1 MPMSVITDILNY
13 IDAYHYLEIIVFTL
27 LLDLI

>member
-1 MPMSVITDILNY
+1 MSVITDILKY
-13 IDAYHYLEIIVFTL
+13 IDAYDYLKIMVLTL